1 LSTQNAQNGSERTLT
16 CRAKGIECT
25 RNQAG
30 AEMSQSHSQAD
41 RAAQFRA
48 LHNDGS
54 ILVLPNAWDAGSA
67 RLAEDCGAKA
77 IATSSAALC
86 WAHGYADGE
95 TMPTAIL
102 LAAVAEIVRVVNLP
116 VSVDSESGFSSDPE
130 AVADFVMALARAGA
144 VGVNLEDGTA
154 PPDLLA
160 AKIAAI
166 KTACEREGVDMFV
179 NARTDVV
186 LKKLVPAE
194 DVLREAI
201 ARGERYLDADADGLF
216 VPALTDLAAMKTISE
231 EIDLPLNVLTRPG
244 LATVSE
250 LKAAGVRRLSAGA
263 GIGMAALGAARRV
276 TKELL
281 EKGRYDAMFAEA
293 EGVPNMNALLARS

>member
-1 LSTQNAQNGSERTLT
+1 MTHPHSS
-16 CRAKGIECT
+16 
-25 RNQAG
+25 
-30 AEMSQSHSQAD
+30 AEH
-41 RAAQFRA
+41 AAQFRA

-67 RLAEDCGAKA
+67 RLAEDCGARA
-77 IATSSAALC
+77 IATSSAAVC

-95 TMPTAIL
+95 TMPTSIL
-102 LAAVAEIVRVVNLP
+102 LATVAEIVRTVNIP
-116 VSVDSESGFSSDPE
+116 VSVDSEAGFSSDPE
-130 AVADFVMALARAGA
+130 TVADFVIALARAGA
-144 VGVNLEDGTA
+144 AGVNLEDGTS

-166 KTACEREGVDMFV
+166 KSACERVGVDVFV
-179 NARTDVV
+179 NARTDIV

-194 DVLREAI
+194 DVVREAI

-216 VPALTDLAAMKTISE
+216 VPALTDLAAMTTIAE
-231 EIDLPLNVLTRPG
+231 AVDLPLNILTRPG
-244 LATVSE
+244 LASVAE

-263 GIGMAALGAARRV
+263 GIGMAALGAARRA

-281 EKGRYDAMFAEA
+281 EKGRYESMFAEA
-293 EGVPNMNALLARS
+293 DGMPNMNTLLTRR

>member
-1 LSTQNAQNGSERTLT
+1 
-16 CRAKGIECT
+16 
-25 RNQAG
+25 
-30 AEMSQSHSQAD
+30 MSQSRSNAD

-77 IATSSAALC
+77 IATSSAAVC
-86 WAHGYADGE
+86 WSHGYADGE

-102 LAAVAEIVRVVNLP
+102 LAAVVEIVRAVNIP
-116 VSVDSESGFSSDPE
+116 VSVDSEAGFSADPE

-144 VGVNLEDGTA
+144 VGINLEDGTA

-166 KTACEREGVDMFV
+166 KSACEREGVDVFV
-179 NARTDVV
+179 NARTDIV
-186 LKKLVPAE
+186 LKKLVRPE
-194 DVLREAI
+194 DAVREAI

-216 VPALTDLAAMKTISE
+216 VPALTDLAAMETISQAV
-231 EIDLPLNVLTRPG
+231 DLPLNILTRPG
-244 LATVSE
+244 LAPVSE
-250 LKAAGVRRLSAGA
+250 LKAAGVRRVSAGA
-263 GIGMAALGAARRV
+263 GIGMAALGAARRA

-281 EKGRYDAMFAEA
+281 EKGRTDAMFAA
-293 EGVPNMNALLARS
+293 ADGMPNMNTLLTRA

>member
-1 LSTQNAQNGSERTLT
+1 MKS
-16 CRAKGIECT
+16 
-25 RNQAG
+25 G
-30 AEMSQSHSQAD
+30 AEMSRSHSNKD

-67 RLAEDCGAKA
+67 RLAEDCGARA
-77 IATSSAALC
+77 IATSSAAVC

-102 LAAVAEIVRVVNLP
+102 LAATAEIVRAVNIP
-116 VSVDSESGFSSDPE
+116 VSVDSEAGFSSDPE
-130 AVADFVMALARAGA
+130 AVADFVIALARAGA
-144 VGVNLEDGTA
+144 VGINLEDGVA

-166 KTACEREGVDMFV
+166 KSACEREGVDVFV
-179 NARTDVV
+179 NARTDIV
-186 LKKLVPAE
+186 LKRLVPPE
-194 DVLREAI
+194 DVVREAI

-216 VPALTDLAAMKTISE
+216 VPALTDLAAMDAIAQAV
-231 EIDLPLNVLTRPG
+231 DLPLNILTRPG
-244 LATVSE
+244 LAPVSE
-250 LKAAGVRRLSAGA
+250 LKAAGGRRVSAGA
-263 GIGMAALGAARRV
+263 GIGMAALGAARRA

-281 EKGRYDAMFAEA
+281 EKGRYDAMYTDAD
-293 EGVPNMNALLARS
+293 GMPNMNTLLTHK